1 MNVVWL
7 GRIRFSEALQVQ
19 SDALEHC
26 DRTGQETLFLLE
38 HEPVY
43 TIGRRLDKSS
53 LGNTAYLPYPVFE
66 INRGGQATYHG
77 PGQLVGYPILDLK
90 KRGKDLHAYLRHLEN
105 AVIHLVDSF
114 GIEASYCEG
123 KTGVWIE
130 SRKIAS
136 IGIGVRRWITMHGF
150 ALNVASDLS
159 GFLSITPCGLT
170 GVRMT
175 SLSLELGRE
184 IGLEEVRDRA
194 ASVLQAEFGGGGGGG
209 EVNRDDRARLPKDR
223 TSSPERNGGHRLT
236 K

>member
-1 MNVVWL
+1 MKVVWL
-7 GRIRFSEALQVQ
+7 GRIEFSEGLKIQAE
-19 SDALEHC
+19 ALEQC
-26 DRTGQETLFLLE
+26 DRTGEETLFLLE

-53 LGNTAYLPYPVFE
+53 LGDVTYLPHPVFE

-90 KRGKDLHAYLRHLEN
+90 KRGKDLHVYLRALEM
-105 AVIHLVDSF
+105 AVIRLVESF
-114 GIEASYCEG
+114 GVQALFCEG
-123 KTGVWIE
+123 KTGVWVE
-130 SRKIAS
+130 NRKIAS

-150 ALNVASDLS
+150 ALNVSSDLI

-184 IGLEEVRDRA
+184 VSLEEVRDRA
-194 ASVLQAEFGGGGGGG
+194 AQVLAAEFG
-209 EVNRDDRARLPKDR
+209 EAVI
-223 TSSPERNGGHRLT
+223 SER
-236 K
+236 

>member
-1 MNVVWL
+1 MKVVWL
-7 GRIRFSEALQVQ
+7 GRIEFPEGVKLQEGAL
-19 SDALEHC
+19 DHC
-26 DRTGQETLFLLE
+26 DRTGEETLFLLE

-53 LGNTAYLPYPVFE
+53 LGNTAYLPHPVFE

-90 KRGKDLHAYLRHLEN
+90 RRGKDLHIYLRSLET
-105 AVIHLVDSF
+105 AVIRLVESF
-114 GIEASYCEG
+114 GVDAAFCEG
-123 KTGVWIE
+123 KTGVWVE
-130 SRKIAS
+130 NRKIAS

-150 ALNVASDLS
+150 ALNVASDLT

-184 IGLEEVRDRA
+184 ISLAEVRDRA
-194 ASVLQAEFGGGGGGG
+194 AVVLPAEF
-209 EVNRDDRARLPKDR
+209 EDAVI
-223 TSSPERNGGHRLT
+223 SER
-236 K
+236 